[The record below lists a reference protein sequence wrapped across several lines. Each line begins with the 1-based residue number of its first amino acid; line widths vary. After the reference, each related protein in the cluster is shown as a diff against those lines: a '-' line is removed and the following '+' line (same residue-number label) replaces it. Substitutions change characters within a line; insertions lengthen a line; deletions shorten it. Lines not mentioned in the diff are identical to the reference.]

1 MEVPFREKRLTCGEK
16 SRENRRISG
25 CLWSLATDSFLSSKE
40 DQYENHPVTDGT
52 SRDQWSGDE
61 VYLFVFLLE
70 GMHCFH
76 FKACPRM
83 PLFFN
88 KEKAMDKKELFE
100 RIEADGVE
108 FVSLQ
113 FTDVTGSVKSVDAPL
128 NQLKEALE
136 NGLWFDGSSIEG
148 FARIQESDMLLSP
161 DIDSYAVLPWTST
174 DRRRARLFCDIFRPD
189 GSPYDGDPRGVLKR
203 QMAKLEKRGW
213 IYNVGSEPE
222 FFLFNPNT
230 NGSVHPV
237 PHDVGSYFDFSPNDE
252 AARVRSELMHAL
264 HTMGLEIE
272 VGHHEVALGQH
283 EIDFRFADALKS
295 ADNVLTMK
303 CAVKAIAAQNG
314 LVASFMPKP
323 VFGINGSGM
332 HCHQSLFN
340 TEGENLFYDGNDE
353 FGISKIAYG
362 FIAGQLAHARC
373 FSAVTAPTVNSYKR
387 LVPGY
392 EAPVYVGWAQTNR
405 SALIR
410 LPRYKAGNTKAVR
423 AELRCPDPSCNP
435 YLAYTVMLATAMDGI
450 EKGLTPPAPLNNI
463 NVYEMTAQERKE
475 RKVSELPGSL
485 HEALEEM
492 KKDSVIEEAL
502 GPTVFEAFIRAKEAE
517 WEEYRL
523 RVMDWEVERYL
534 ELA

>member
-1 MEVPFREKRLTCGEK
+1 
-16 SRENRRISG
+16 
-25 CLWSLATDSFLSSKE
+25 
-40 DQYENHPVTDGT
+40 
-52 SRDQWSGDE
+52 
-61 VYLFVFLLE
+61 
-70 GMHCFH
+70 
-76 FKACPRM
+76 
-83 PLFFN
+83 
-88 KEKAMDKKELFE
+88 MDKKELFE
-100 RIEADGVE
+100 RIKVDGVE

-113 FTDVTGSVKSVDAPL
+113 FTDVIGTVKSVDAPL
-128 NQLKEALE
+128 KQLQEALE

-148 FARIQESDMLLSP
+148 FARIQESDMLLAP
-161 DIDSYAVLPWTST
+161 DIDSYAVLPWTSA
-174 DRRRARLFCDIFRPD
+174 DRRRARLFCDILMPD
-189 GSPYDGDPRGVLKR
+189 GSPYEGDPRCVLKKQLER
-203 QMAKLEKRGW
+203 VAKKGW
-213 IYNVGSEPE
+213 VFNVGSEPE
-222 FFLFNPNT
+222 FFLFNPNG

-252 AARVRSELMHAL
+252 AARVRSELMHSL
-264 HTMGLEIE
+264 NTMGLEIE

-332 HCHQSLFN
+332 HCHQSLFDTN
-340 TEGENLFYDGNDE
+340 GNNLFFDGSDA
-353 FGISKIAYG
+353 FGISKLAYG
-362 FIAGQLAHARC
+362 FIAGQLAHARS

-410 LPRYKAGNTKAVR
+410 LPRYKEGNTKAVR

-435 YLAYTVMLATAMDGI
+435 YLAYAVMLAAALDGI
-450 EKGLTPPAPLNNI
+450 DKGLTPPPALNDINI
-463 NVYEMTAQERKE
+463 YEMTETDRKKH
-475 RKVSELPGSL
+475 KVTELPGSL
-485 HEALEEM
+485 YEALNEL
-492 KKDSVIEEAL
+492 KKDDVIKSAL
-502 GPTVFEAFIRAKEAE
+502 GPTVYEAFVRAKEAE

-523 RVMDWEVERYL
+523 RVMDWEVQRYL